1 MPRLALFDLD
11 HTLLSGDSDEL
22 WCEFLM
28 DEGLLD
34 RAEFAPRN
42 AEMAR
47 RYADAS
53 VSAEEFCEFYIGT
66 LAGRTPAQ
74 WRPLCER
81 FVAQVVVPRISPA
94 AHALVEMHRARG
106 DHLVLTTATNRLL
119 TEPTARHLRIADLI
133 ATEVALADGRCTAR
147 SAGTLNMREGKLL
160 RLQAWLAEQGLA
172 RARLADAAF
181 YSDSS
186 NDLPLLSAVGEPV
199 AVDPDARLRAHAVA
213 HGWRVIEVARDTE
226 GPESR
231 ERNKEA
237 P

>member
-1 MPRLALFDLD
+1 LTRLALFDLD
-11 HTLLSGDSDEL
+11 HTLLSGDSDAL
-22 WCEFLM
+22 WCEFLI

-47 RYADAS
+47 RYRDAS
-53 VSAEEFCEFYIGT
+53 VSAQEFCDFYIGT
-66 LAGRTPAQ
+66 LAGRTPAE

-81 FVAQVVVPRISPA
+81 FVAQIVLPRIPPA
-94 AHALVEMHRARG
+94 AHALVETHRARG
-106 DHLVLTTATNRLL
+106 DRLVLTTATNWLL
-119 TEPTARHLRIADLI
+119 TDATARHLRIADLI
-133 ATEVALADGRCTAR
+133 ATEVALAAGRCTGR

-160 RLQAWLAEQGLA
+160 RLQAWLVTQGLA
-172 RARLADAAF
+172 STELRDAVF

-199 AVDPDARLRAHAVA
+199 AVDPDAGLRAHATA
-213 HGWRVIEVARDTE
+213 QGWRVIELARDAE
-226 GPESR
+226 ARESPEP
-231 ERNKEA
+231 KEA